1 MEQRIVIKAFEEL
14 TNVEL
19 YEILRLRSEVF
30 VVEQTCIYQDIDGK
44 DLSCHHVMLYMGDM
58 LAAYSRVVPAGL
70 SYTEISLGRV
80 LVNPDFRGQGLGK
93 LIVQETI
100 EACYAILGKADIK
113 IGAQYHLLAMYQ
125 SLGFKPEGQPYD
137 EDGIEHIDMLKRYA
151 K

>member
-44 DLSCHHVMLYMGDM
+44 DLSCHHVMLYIGNM

-125 SLGFKPEGQPYD
+125 SLGFEPEGQPYD